1 LAHTYNFLYAAAP
14 VGDVLSKDVMDGLA
28 REYRAYANENPTHA
42 AATVAIKILTS
53 VIERSKA
60 TTMMGLEKEIKES
73 AAALRRRNPY
83 SIPLEAG
90 CELFLRSVLM
100 FVEISSHAHTMSPMP
115 VYTVPNVCD

>member
-1 LAHTYNFLYAAAP
+1 MQRLLAAAP

-28 REYRAYANENPTHA
+28 MEYRAYANDNPTHA

-60 TTMMGLEKEIKES
+60 STMMGLEKEIKEA

-90 CELFLRSVLM
+90 CELFLRCGALVPLPACPLPCS
-100 FVEISSHAHTMSPMP
+100 ITP
-115 VYTVPNVCD
+115 VPL

>member
-1 LAHTYNFLYAAAP
+1 MYAATT

-28 REYRAYANENPTHA
+28 MEYRAYANDNPTHA

-60 TTMMGLEKEIKES
+60 STMMGLEKEIKE
-73 AAALRRRNPY
+73 AAAVLRRRNPY

-90 CELFLRSVLM
+90 CELFLRCTQFSL
-100 FVEISSHAHTMSPMP
+100 
-115 VYTVPNVCD
+115 TVHHGCTLQ